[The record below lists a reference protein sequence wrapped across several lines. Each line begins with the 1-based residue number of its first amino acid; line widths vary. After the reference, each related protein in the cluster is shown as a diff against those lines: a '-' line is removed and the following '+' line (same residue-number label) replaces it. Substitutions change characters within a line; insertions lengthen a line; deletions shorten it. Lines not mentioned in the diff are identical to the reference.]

1 MWHVPPPNA
10 RCSLL
15 LLLLLHVMKEMICA
29 KRFQEAAIG
38 LSALPNLNCKHIK
51 AIEGVEGSK
60 KKSMDAK
67 HFIRYLCILYVYMVL
82 KTHTYHGNYVYIK
95 GRYIDAF

>member
-1 MWHVPPPNA
+1 MWVVSSRFVNAVPPPNA

-38 LSALPNLNCKHIK
+38 Q
-51 AIEGVEGSK
+51 AIEGFEGSK

-67 HFIRYLCILYVYMVL
+67 HFIRY
-82 KTHTYHGNYVYIK
+82 VYISLYGFRHTHIMVIMCTYK
-95 GRYIDAF
+95 DGI